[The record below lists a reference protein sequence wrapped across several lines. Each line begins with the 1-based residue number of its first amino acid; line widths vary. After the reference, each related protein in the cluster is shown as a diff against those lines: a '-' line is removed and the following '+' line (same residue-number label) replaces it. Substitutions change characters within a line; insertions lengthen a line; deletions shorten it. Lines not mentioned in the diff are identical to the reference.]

1 MQNFSQKKISDLQY
15 KIMSSCVNSKIA
27 KFKAGEYI
35 TSFGS
40 KQKTLGLII
49 SGKAD
54 IVRNNFE
61 GDIVVTKKLFP
72 GSIFSDSFSC
82 FSLDSIYVIS
92 KTDTEILFI
101 DYLQVFKN
109 CPVNCPYHNQM
120 VSEVLNL
127 LTDNFVVLNEK
138 INILSCR
145 TIRGRFLTFCTLLIE
160 NNPDKNFTLPY
171 SLSETAD
178 FLCVDRS
185 ALMRELKK
193 LEEEKL
199 IKRDNRNIT
208 ILNYDAINEY
218 LI

>member
-1 MQNFSQKKISDLQY
+1 MQNLSQKKINNLQFEV
-15 KIMSSCVNSKIA
+15 MSSCVNSRIA

-35 TSFGS
+35 TSFGL
-40 KQKTLGLII
+40 KQKNIGLII

-54 IVRNNFE
+54 IVRNNID
-61 GDIVVTKKLFP
+61 GNIIVTKKLFP

-82 FSLDSIYVIS
+82 FSLDSIYILS

-101 DYLQVFKN
+101 DYPQIFKN
-109 CPVNCPYHNQM
+109 CPINCPNHNRM
-120 VSEVLNL
+120 VSEILNL
-127 LTDNFVVLNEK
+127 LTENFVTLNEK

-145 TIRGRFLTFCTLLIE
+145 TIRGRFLTFCTLNIE
-160 NNPDKNFTLPY
+160 NNPDKSFTLPY

-193 LEEEKL
+193 MTEEKI
-199 IKRDNRNIT
+199 IKRNGKVIT
-208 ILNYDAINEY
+208 ILNYDDINKY